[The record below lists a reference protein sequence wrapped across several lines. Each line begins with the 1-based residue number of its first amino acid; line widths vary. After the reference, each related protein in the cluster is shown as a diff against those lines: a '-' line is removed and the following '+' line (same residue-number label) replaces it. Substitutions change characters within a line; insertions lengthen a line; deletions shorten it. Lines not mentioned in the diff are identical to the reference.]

1 MLNSFDI
8 LLIIEY
14 VISICCQTMG
24 HGTDDIHAL
33 TKVHC
38 HCHSLHRKL
47 FRMLMMPELRKSS
60 FT

>member
-14 VISICCQTMG
+14 VISICYQTMG
-24 HGTDDIHAL
+24 HGTDDIYAL

-38 HCHSLHRKL
+38 HCVIHYTGNYS
-47 FRMLMMPELRKSS
+47 EC
-60 FT
+60 